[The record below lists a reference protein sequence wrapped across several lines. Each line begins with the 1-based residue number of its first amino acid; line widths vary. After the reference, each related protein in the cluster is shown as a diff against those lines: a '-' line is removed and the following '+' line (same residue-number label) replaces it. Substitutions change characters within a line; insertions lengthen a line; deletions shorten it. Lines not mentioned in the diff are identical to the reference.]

1 MKVDFM
7 VKRLTHSREITLSDF
22 PKYKLY
28 QKSCQMKLDTLVY
41 ACDIDL
47 NCYAKISRQLSQG
60 WPV

>member
-1 MKVDFM
+1 M
-7 VKRLTHSREITLSDF
+7 VKCLTRSREITLSDF

-47 NCYAKISRQLSQG
+47 NCYA
-60 WPV
+60 